1 MIWVSLE
8 LTVGYVCLIDY
19 RNQQESA
26 FISYYM
32 QLQLNFRISFL
43 KGGMEVTEFWYNILR
58 TKSVKIGFVK
68 VGDHNF
74 FYFTV
79 LGCYPKADA

>member
-19 RNQQESA
+19 RNQQEPA

-58 TKSVKIGFVK
+58 TKSVKIGFAE
-68 VGDHNF
+68 G
-74 FYFTV
+74 
-79 LGCYPKADA
+79 G